1 MLKIKYNFVIN
12 HDVAMTVFKNPVDSS
27 NKEKA
32 FDILTFFTGGSFV
45 LSDEK
50 GTVYNI
56 MDYDLLGSCVCP
68 DGMVYILK
76 MDLDQIKPKLKL
88 DSTLRTKPIL
98 TSDIPINHAF
108 FEAFTN
114 FFMKNFIARQNIIG
128 SDILKFVPDPDL
140 VVTKSDD
147 IFKYMKSIYLT
158 EKFVQ
163 ANEDFINKKFNIPEP
178 FDPENEEVSDDFI
191 LDNYIGLRDSDT
203 GKINAIKFEWDG
215 AVLEREDI
223 PNLFDRI
230 VDVLE
235 LNPDQAEILIKKD
248 FM

>member
-1 MLKIKYNFVIN
+1 MLNIKYKFAISNELATTI
-12 HDVAMTVFKNPVDSS
+12 FKNPFESS
-27 NKEKA
+27 HKEKA
-32 FDILTFFTGGSFV
+32 FEILTFFTGGSFI

-50 GTVYNI
+50 DVVYHI
-56 MDYDLLGSCVCP
+56 RDYDLLTEELVP
-68 DGMVYILK
+68 DGMIYILK
-76 MDLDQIKPKLKL
+76 ICLEQINPKLKL
-88 DSTLRTKPIL
+88 DMTLNTKPIIS
-98 TSDIPINHAF
+98 SDTLVNNAF

-114 FFMKNFIARQNIIG
+114 FFMRNFVARFNITD
-128 SDILKFVPDPDL
+128 SDILKFVPYPDL

-147 IFKYMKSIYLT
+147 IFKYMKSIYL
-158 EKFVQ
+158 
-163 ANEDFINKKFNIPEP
+163 
-178 FDPENEEVSDDFI
+178 SDDFI

-235 LNPDQAEILIKKD
+235 LNPDRAEILTKKD
-248 FM
+248 FMQVIL